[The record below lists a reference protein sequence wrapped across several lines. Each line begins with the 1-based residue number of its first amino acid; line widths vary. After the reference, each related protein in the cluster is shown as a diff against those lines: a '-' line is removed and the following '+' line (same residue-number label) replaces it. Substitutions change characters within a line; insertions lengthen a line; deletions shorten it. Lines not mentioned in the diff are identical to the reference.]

1 MLTKL
6 RVKGFKSLRDLEIDL
21 PRLTVLFGPNASGKS
36 NVLEATQMLARSA
49 TARTLADAF
58 GEAIRGHPLEVFA
71 FPQSGLPELLKQR
84 AASFELEA
92 DLRAET
98 ENLTYRIGV
107 QIQPGS
113 GALSVQD
120 EYLTRLTKSGEPR
133 SEAARIERVGDK
145 LHVRQKNRPGH
156 PWQDKVGQNHS
167 CLSELRYS
175 GSQYVTLDRCRSEFD
190 AWRVYYLDPRV
201 AMRSARPPAD
211 VHDIGVLGED
221 IAPFLYR
228 LEGEAEDRFAA
239 VKRTLRS
246 VIPSV
251 EDMAVDLDDKRGTLD
266 ILVTQDGCSFPS
278 RIISE
283 GTLRV
288 LALCAIAVDPWAKGL
303 VAFEEPENGV
313 HPRRLELIAQ
323 LIVSLALEQERQV
336 IVTSHSPLFC
346 REVLRLT
353 RERRSDAQLLAVRR
367 EAGATVVAPIEYP
380 DGLFED
386 DELRSSLTSPTE
398 DGVFEAMLLR
408 GWLDE

>member
-1 MLTKL
+1 MLTRL
-6 RVKGFKSLRDLEIDL
+6 HVKGFKSLTDLSIKF

-36 NVLEATQMLARSA
+36 NIIEAAQLLSRIA

-58 GEAIRGHPLEVFA
+58 DESIRGYPLEVFT
-71 FPQSGLPELLKQR
+71 FPHGGLSKLLKQD
-84 AASFELEA
+84 AASLRLES

-98 ENLTYRIGV
+98 ENLTYRIEV

-120 EYLTRLTKSGEPR
+120 EYLTRLTAAGAPR

-145 LHVRQKNRPGH
+145 LHVRRKNRQGH
-156 PWQDKVGQNHS
+156 PWQEEVGQNHS

-175 GSQYVTLDRCRSEFD
+175 GSQYATLDRCRSEFE

-201 AMRSARPPAD
+201 SMRAARPPAD
-211 VHDIGVLGED
+211 VRDIGVLGED

-228 LEGEAEDRFAA
+228 LAGEAPDRFAA
-239 VKRTLRS
+239 VKRTLS
-246 VIPSV
+246 AVIPSV
-251 EDMAVDLDDKRGTLD
+251 QDMQVDLDDKRGTLD
-266 ILVTQDGCSFPS
+266 ILITQDGCTYPS

-288 LALCAIAVDPWAKGL
+288 LALCAISLNPWAKGL

-323 LIVSLALEQERQV
+323 LLVSLALEQGRQV
-336 IVTSHSPLFC
+336 IVTSHSALFC
-346 REVLRLT
+346 SAILRLT
-353 RERRSDAQLLAVRR
+353 RERRDDAQLLAVRR
-367 EAGATVVAPIEYP
+367 EGAGTRVAPITYP

-386 DELRSSLTSPTE
+386 QELQNGLTSPTE
-398 DGVFEAMLLR
+398 DGLFEAMLLR